1 MILQYRAAILERLNA
16 PLVLDEIQ
24 NAELGFGQVLVRVFL
39 SGICGAQLQ
48 EIAGQKGNAKFLPHL
63 LGHEG
68 CGVVAATG
76 PGVTNVKPGQRVVM
90 HWRKGAGME
99 SDFPRYLWRGK
110 EMRSGLV
117 TTFAEYSVC
126 SENRLTAVPDDTPM
140 ELCALLG
147 CGLSTALGTAEHD
160 AAIQFGERVLVVGVG
175 GLGANLIQACR
186 LRGGVVTACD
196 LRPEKAKLA
205 DDMCAADF
213 FASNATEWAKKR
225 DFDCIID
232 TAGHPETMAKAIGCL
247 APSGRYVMV
256 GQPPPAATV
265 ELLNAAHLF
274 GGDGKVIRATQGG
287 GFRPHVDI
295 PRYVRLWQSG
305 ALDLSKLVTR
315 RINLDQINEGI
326 AAVRAGE
333 AGRVLVD
340 ML

>member
-68 CGVVAATG
+68 CGVVAVAG
-76 PGVTNVKPGQRVVM
+76 PGVTNVKAGQRVVM

-205 DDMCAADF
+205 DDMRAADF
-213 FASNATEWAKKR
+213 FASNATEWGKKR
-225 DFDCIID
+225 EFDCIID

-305 ALDLSKLVTR
+305 ALDLTKLVTR
-315 RINLDQINEGI
+315 RIKLDQINEGI